1 MYCTLTVGLFV
12 RSSVCLSLLFEL
24 YNVRSKK
31 VQIRFTESLD
41 IAAPLSAPLNLRYT
55 SLTED
60 AVTLLWD
67 ELECRQRGGTLL
79 YYDVRLDDV
88 DERSDV
94 IVEHVTSPT
103 ARFAVLTPYRRY
115 AARVRYV
122 NAVGVGPYST
132 QLVFTTLATG
142 KCRPRCH
149 LLKCLQMAEAFCL

>member
-1 MYCTLTVGLFV
+1 M
-12 RSSVCLSLLFEL
+12 SVCP
-24 YNVRSKK
+24 VRVVVLNEDGRKLK
-31 VQIRFTESLD
+31 FVLRLREILH

-55 SLTED
+55 SLTEFT
-60 AVTLLWD
+60 VTLVWD

-94 IVEHVTSPT
+94 IVDHVTSPT
-103 ARFAVLTPYRRY
+103 AQFGVLTPYRRY

-142 KCRPRCH
+142 KQCP
-149 LLKCLQMAEAFCL
+149 LVLSLA